1 MSQTQ
6 SPLKQPGRGERGEIS
21 NEKKREKRKPDI
33 IVNRK
38 KNYTSFILIRLKLI
52 FVQKRGGQI
61 TNKTISREGRQ
72 KQHLDNCFVEFHL
85 KYDDRK
91 TIDSRRNNLKIRTK
105 SKSTLFL
112 TQLVKEL
119 RLISRSDNQGKK
131 YHTILPFYCQNQKD
145 PHLLMNIK

>member
-72 KQHLDNCFVEFHL
+72 TQHLDNCFVEFHL

-91 TIDSRRNNLKIRTK
+91 TIDSKRNNLKNKDKVKIHFIPD
-105 SKSTLFL
+105 STCERIKVNF
-112 TQLVKEL
+112 
-119 RLISRSDNQGKK
+119 
-131 YHTILPFYCQNQKD
+131 PFR
-145 PHLLMNIK
+145 

>member
-6 SPLKQPGRGERGEIS
+6 SPLKQPGRGERGEIR

-38 KNYTSFILIRLKLI
+38 KNYTSFTLIRLKLI

-72 KQHLDNCFVEFHL
+72 TQHLDNCFVEFHL

-91 TIDSRRNNLKIRTK
+91 TIDSKRNNSKIRTK

-131 YHTILPFYCQNQKD
+131 
-145 PHLLMNIK
+145 